1 MVNETATT
9 MYGTAKDLYLGWV
22 DASINANERFARLAR
37 VWIDET
43 LGAQQDVAT
52 VIRRAFEETQEVLD
66 EDGETP
72 TPFTLINRAGDVART
87 SYFLWTEAGLKA
99 QERITRVY
107 QTAFETLRGVQ
118 DELSAR
124 AEDSIGAFGRRDGR

>member
-37 VWIDET
+37 VWIDEA
-43 LGAQQDVAT
+43 LGAQQDIAAVL
-52 VIRRAFEETQEVLD
+52 RRAFEETQEALD
-66 EDGETP
+66 QDGETP
-72 TPFTLINRAGDVART
+72 TPFTLINRAGDMART
-87 SYFLWTEAGLKA
+87 NYFLWTEAGLKA

-107 QTAFETLRGVQ
+107 QTAFEEMRGVQ
-118 DELSAR
+118 DDLTTR
-124 AEDSIGAFGRRDGR
+124 AGEGFNALGRTGR